1 MSTPFEIVYLDPKT
15 LVPYEA
21 NAKKHD
27 QTQIRDLAAAI
38 AKRGFDQP
46 ITVDKDMVIIT
57 GHGRREAAIF
67 AGLELV
73 PVIIRADLDEVSVR
87 AKRLEDNRL
96 ASTDYDA
103 IKLQKELE
111 ELVLGDEVVIGFD
124 ERELSVLVGSM
135 TEDMATDSL
144 VLDLGHESV
153 RQHEEHEEISREV
166 AESELRVID
175 VLGFKTLPAGSAL
188 VVGDLLAHMEEV
200 TGESGAEA
208 FVAYAKRV
216 CEEVAEEEEK

>member
-27 QTQIRDLAAAI
+27 ETQIRDLAAAI
-38 AKRGFDQP
+38 SKRGFDQP
-46 ITVDKDMVIIT
+46 I
-57 GHGRREAAIF
+57 
-67 AGLELV
+67 
-73 PVIIRADLDEVSVR
+73 
-87 AKRLEDNRL
+87 
-96 ASTDYDA
+96 TDYDA

-144 VLDLGHESV
+144 VMDLGHESV

-200 TGESGAEA
+200 TGEA

-216 CEEVAEEEEK
+216 SEEAVDGEEA